1 MEKKK
6 YTLHPGITDYM
17 DRFLE
22 EQESG
27 APRDRSSS
35 PNVYSLI
42 YGDPKRHRS
51 QEETRL
57 QPNDAIGNQNHLSS
71 ANCKLFL

>member
-1 MEKKK
+1 
-6 YTLHPGITDYM
+6 M

-51 QEETRL
+51 QEESRL
-57 QPNDAIGNQNHLSS
+57 STNENTG
-71 ANCKLFL
+71 